1 MAITDKKTGVWG
13 LDQTYNKIN
22 QGSIWDYS
30 GIGELWMWGR
40 NIYGNLGQNN
50 ETNYSSPKQ
59 VPGSTWSALPRAVGG
74 SMIYASMAVKTDGTL
89 WTWGQNEHGQLG
101 QNSTTKYSSPV
112 QVPGTTW
119 SQDPTQISKG
129 ACMQVIK
136 TDGTLWSWGYN
147 IQGQDGSNTASNYKS
162 SPVQVGSDTNWSK
175 LGQARTTPLA
185 IKTDGTLWSW
195 GGNQFGTQGQNDRT
209 NRSSPI
215 QIPGSTWNDVAGG
228 LNTVIATKTDGT
240 LWMWGD
246 QSESGGIL
254 GQNNTTQ
261 YSSPVQVGSDTTWNT
276 GDLKIATNKRA
287 SAAIK
292 TDGTLWA
299 WGANGYGNL
308 GQNEGTQRSS
318 PVQIP
323 GTDWNKISNFEESGF
338 YAIKTNGELWVWGR
352 GSYGALAQGNETTYS
367 SPRQVPGTDWLQVTG
382 EGYYGY
388 AIKQF

>member
-1 MAITDKKTGVWG
+1 MALKQNTWTLNNWYAQDVAGNAE
-13 LDQTYNKIN
+13 YNGDR
-22 QGSIWDYS
+22 Q
-30 GIGELWMWGR
+30 LWMWGR

-59 VPGSTWSALPRAVGG
+59 VPGSTWSALPRDVGG
-74 SMIYASMAVKTDGTL
+74 NMIFASVAVKTDGTL
-89 WTWGQNEHGQLG
+89 WTWGHNEHGQLG
-101 QNSTTKYSSPV
+101 QNSETKYSSPV

-119 SQDPTQISKG
+119 SQDPAQISKG
-129 ACMQVIK
+129 RCVQVIK

-147 IQGQDGSNTASNYKS
+147 WQGQDGNNTALNHRS
-162 SPVQVGSDTNWSK
+162 SPTQVGSDTNWSK

-209 NRSSPI
+209 SRSSPI
-215 QIPGSTWNDVAGG
+215 QIPGTTWNDVAGG

-246 QSESGGIL
+246 QAESGGIL

-276 GDLKIATNKRA
+276 GDLKIATNKYA
-287 SAAIK
+287 TAAIK

-299 WGANGYGNL
+299 WGSNYYGNL
-308 GQNEGTQRSS
+308 GQGNSSSNAQHSS

-323 GTDWNKISNFEESGF
+323 GTDWNKISNFEEAGF
-338 YAIKTNGELWVWGR
+338 YVIKTNGELWTWGR

-367 SPRQVPGTDWLQVTG
+367 SPKQIPGTDWTQVTG

-388 AIKQF
+388 AIKNI